1 MPAEVHIVEV
11 SPRDGLQNESTPVS
25 TAVKVELVLAA
36 AAAGLRRIEVTSFVN
51 PKAVAQMAD
60 AEAVLAGVRDRL
72 PSPAPELS
80 AVALNARGIDRAIA
94 AGVDAVTFVML
105 ATEEFNR
112 RNQGCSREESMRTW
126 RETAKRLRDHGI
138 HSTFMLGAS
147 FGCPFSGEVAPSD
160 VLGLVRTAL
169 EADPDE
175 IALADT
181 IGCGVPPQVTEL
193 FGGIRELTGGEV
205 PMRVHLHNTR
215 NSGYANAFAAVA
227 AGVTALDAS
236 IGGIGGCPFAP
247 AATGNIA
254 TEDLAWMLQR
264 ARIDDSVSVAELIQA
279 ARVLVDNGVGTSAL
293 IGRAAPFPEDAPFP
307 EELSG
312 QGNRT

>member
-1 MPAEVHIVEV
+1 MVHIVEV

-25 TAVKVELVLAA
+25 TAVKVDLVLRA
-36 AAAGLRRIEVTSFVN
+36 AAAGLGGIEVTSFVN
-51 PKAVAQMAD
+51 PKAVPQMAD
-60 AEAVLAGVRDRL
+60 AEAVLARVRDRL
-72 PSPAPELS
+72 PAPAPAPELS
-80 AVALNARGIDRAIA
+80 AVALNARGADRAIA

-126 RETAKRLRDHGI
+126 REPARRLRDHGI
-138 HSTFMLGAS
+138 GSTFMLGAS
-147 FGCPFSGEVAPSD
+147 FGWPFTGEVAPRD
-160 VLGLVRTAL
+160 VLGLVRAAL

-181 IGCGVPPQVTEL
+181 ISCGVPPQVTDL

-247 AATGNIA
+247 AATGKHRNRGPQ
-254 TEDLAWMLQR
+254 L
-264 ARIDDSVSVAELIQA
+264 
-279 ARVLVDNGVGTSAL
+279 
-293 IGRAAPFPEDAPFP
+293 DAQSRPD
-307 EELSG
+307 
-312 QGNRT
+312 R